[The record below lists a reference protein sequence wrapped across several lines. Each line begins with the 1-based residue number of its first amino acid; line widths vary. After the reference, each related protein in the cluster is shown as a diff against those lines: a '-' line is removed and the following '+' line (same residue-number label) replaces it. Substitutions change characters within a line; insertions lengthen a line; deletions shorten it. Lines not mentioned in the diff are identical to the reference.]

1 MGKRVSRSTII
12 AIVAVVIVLGVGLG
26 VLVYNA
32 PGWFFK
38 GEVAPTY
45 KHLSAGGTSVIHT
58 MLENRWKTAYR
69 DKAAVQVDYDSTGS
83 TKGVNGVIDKK
94 YAIGFT
100 HAPITE
106 EQRKKAKE
114 EGGEIVQVP
123 VLLCAVVPV
132 YNLKELKGKAPL
144 KFTGEVLANIF
155 LGNIKW
161 WDDEPLKQL
170 NADVSLPHKEIKVVH
185 RKDSSGTTLIF
196 SEYLAD
202 ASTKWH
208 DKFGKGKSDID
219 WLVGDGKERSEGV
232 AEFVRRTEGAIGY
245 MDLLIAARGQLDKGT
260 VPESEKLS
268 YGAVQNKDKDK
279 EFIHVE
285 SKHIAAAGQQAA
297 AKMSEL
303 LNYNV
308 TNMPGKD
315 SYPICGVVWAVA
327 YRDQPAD
334 RKNHV
339 VDFLRYA
346 THDGQ
351 KFAKVSFAP
360 LPEEVVQ
367 RVDAEL
373 DSIKGQ

>member
-1 MGKRVSRSTII
+1 MNERVSRTTII
-12 AIVAVVIVLGVGLG
+12 TLIAALLVFGGGLG
-26 VLVYNA
+26 LLVYKA
-32 PGWFFK
+32 PGWFLK
-38 GEVAPTY
+38 GEEPSIDVR
-45 KHLSAGGTSVIHT
+45 LSTGGTSVIHT

-69 DKAAVQVDYDSTGS
+69 DETGVQVEYDSIGS
-83 TKGVNGVIDKK
+83 TKGVSGVIDKK

-100 HAPITE
+100 HAPVTE
-106 EQRKKAKE
+106 EQRKKAKKI
-114 EGGEIVQVP
+114 GGELVQVP

-132 YNLKELKGKAPL
+132 YNLKELKRKTPL
-144 KFTGEVLANIF
+144 KFTGEVLADIF
-155 LGNIKW
+155 LGDVKW

-170 NADVSLPHKEIKVVH
+170 NGDVTLPHKPIKVAY

-202 ASTKWH
+202 ASTRWH
-208 DKFGKGKSDID
+208 DKFGKAESEID
-219 WLVGDGKERSEGV
+219 WPVGDGKERSEGV
-232 AEFVRRTEGAIGY
+232 ADFVRRTDGAIGY

-260 VPESEKLS
+260 VAESEKLS
-268 YGAVQNKDKDK
+268 YGAVQNKDKD
-279 EFIHVE
+279 FIHVE

-297 AKMSEL
+297 ANVSDL
-303 LNYNV
+303 LKFDV
-308 TNMPGKD
+308 TNMPGED

-339 VDFLRYA
+339 VDFLHYV

-360 LPEEVVQ
+360 LPEEVVR

-373 DSIKGQ
+373 DLIKGH